1 MSNLQERIVGL
12 EEQLRVLK
20 ARQQRLIARERKL
33 TAQRERR
40 EDTRRKI
47 LIGAMI
53 LEHIEQGRYS
63 REALKAAL
71 DRFLTREA
79 DRALFELPVGSSASA
94 ASGHPED
101 PAPAARSARRG
112 DGSMASDAVKGKPS
126 G

>member
-1 MSNLQERIVGL
+1 MSNLPQRIAGL

-20 ARQQRLIARERKL
+20 ARQQRLLARERRI
-33 TAQRERR
+33 TSQRERR

-71 DRFLTREA
+71 DRFLTRDA
-79 DRALFELPVGSSASA
+79 DRALFELAPLTDTREGHVTIAGQGRPGEASSARESQ
-94 ASGHPED
+94 
-101 PAPAARSARRG
+101 RLRT
-112 DGSMASDAVKGKPS
+112 
-126 G
+126 

>member
-1 MSNLQERIVGL
+1 MSNLPERIAGL

-20 ARQQRLIARERKL
+20 ARQQRLLARERRL
-33 TAQRERR
+33 TSQRERR

-71 DRFLTREA
+71 DRFVTRDA
-79 DRALFELPVGSSASA
+79 DRALFELAPLTDAR
-94 ASGHPED
+94 ED
-101 PAPAARSARRG
+101 HVAVAGQGRQGEPAPSREGQRLRT
-112 DGSMASDAVKGKPS
+112 
-126 G
+126 